1 MSSRRTKSEGTA
13 GFSRLPLASRRGK
26 DTGAPVNR
34 SALRPRVPPKMPS
47 TPKQAWT
54 LTEEAWGKLIAFLAP
69 DPDRAAELYLVMH
82 AKLVTF
88 FEHRNSPDPVQHAD
102 EVFDRVSRKI
112 AEGVEISNPM
122 SYCYGVARMLQKELY
137 KEVERNRE
145 AADGF
150 YSEGRSSSNEG
161 DEEENLTAI
170 CLHKC
175 LGQMPEDERQRLLE
189 YYEGSARAR
198 IERRQ
203 KMAKLLNATLNGLRI
218 EIYRGRMKL

>member
-1 MSSRRTKSEGTA
+1 M
-13 GFSRLPLASRRGK
+13 
-26 DTGAPVNR
+26 
-34 SALRPRVPPKMPS
+34 
-47 TPKQAWT
+47 
-54 LTEEAWGKLIAFLAP
+54 LIAFLAP

-88 FEHRNSPDPVQHAD
+88 FENRNSPDPVQHAD

-122 SYCYGVARMLQKELY
+122 HYCYGVARMLQKELY
-137 KEVERNRE
+137 KEVKRNRE

-150 YSEGRSSSNEG
+150 YSECGGGEG

-189 YYEGSARAR
+189 YYEGSAGAR
-198 IERRQ
+198 IERRK
-203 KMAKLLNATLNGLRI
+203 KMAKLLNATLNSLRI
-218 EIYRGRMKL
+218 DIFRSRMKLQQCTNKCCAEAGE

>member
-1 MSSRRTKSEGTA
+1 M
-13 GFSRLPLASRRGK
+13 
-26 DTGAPVNR
+26 
-34 SALRPRVPPKMPS
+34 
-47 TPKQAWT
+47 
-54 LTEEAWGKLIAFLAP
+54 LIAFLAP

-112 AEGVEISNPM
+112 AEGAEINNPM

-137 KEVERNRE
+137 KEAERNRE
-145 AADGF
+145 AFDGF
-150 YSEGRSSSNEG
+150 YSECGSNESG
-161 DEEENLTAI
+161 EEEELTAT
-170 CLHKC
+170 CLDKC
-175 LGQMPEDERQRLLE
+175 LGQLPEDERQRLLD

-203 KMAKLLNATLNGLRI
+203 KMAKLLNVTLNGLRI
-218 EIYRGRMKL
+218 DIFRSRMRLQQCTNKCCAEMGE

>member
-1 MSSRRTKSEGTA
+1 
-13 GFSRLPLASRRGK
+13 
-26 DTGAPVNR
+26 
-34 SALRPRVPPKMPS
+34 MPS
-47 TPKQAWT
+47 TPKKAWT
-54 LTEEAWGKLIAFLAP
+54 LTEEAWGMLIAFLAP

-82 AKLVTF
+82 AKLVTY

-112 AEGVEISNPM
+112 AEGAEISNPM
-122 SYCYGVARMLQKELY
+122 GYCYGVARMLQKELY
-137 KEVERNRE
+137 KEAERNRE

-150 YSEGRSSSNEG
+150 YSEDRSSGEG
-161 DEEENLTAI
+161 DEEEDITAT

-198 IERRQ
+198 IERRK
-203 KMAKLLNATLNGLRI
+203 KMAKLLNATLNSLRI
-218 EIYRGRMKL
+218 DVYRSRMKLQQCTNKCCAELGE

>member
-1 MSSRRTKSEGTA
+1 
-13 GFSRLPLASRRGK
+13 
-26 DTGAPVNR
+26 
-34 SALRPRVPPKMPS
+34 MPS

-54 LTEEAWGKLIAFLAP
+54 LTEEAWGMLIAFLAP
-69 DPDRAAELYLVMH
+69 DPDRAAELYLAMH

-122 SYCYGVARMLQKELY
+122 GYCYGVARMLQKELY
-137 KEVERNRE
+137 KEAERNRE
-145 AADGF
+145 AFDGF
-150 YSEGRSSSNEG
+150 YSVCSGGEGG
-161 DEEENLTAI
+161 EEEDLTAS

-175 LGQMPEDERQRLLE
+175 LGQMPEDERQRLLD

-198 IERRQ
+198 IERRK
-203 KMAKLLNATLNGLRI
+203 KMAKLLNVTLNGLRI
-218 EIYRGRMKL
+218 DIFRSRMKLQQCTNKCCAEPGE